1 MRKLRFSETLFR
13 PRLLLRNKL
22 FPNQCAALKTRPQVR
37 RKKVVLFNK
46 IRVDLRRWWDIH
58 VTIRELNRLDY
69 NELSDLGIGRW
80 QIPELAHKRAI
91 LSSHM

>member
-1 MRKLRFSETLFR
+1 MFR

-22 FPNQCAALKTRPQVR
+22 FPNHCAALKSKTASQ
-37 RKKVVLFNK
+37 KDKVMLFNK
-46 IRVDLRRWWDIH
+46 IRATLRRWWDIH
-58 VTIRELNRLDY
+58 VTIRELNRLDF

-91 LSSHM
+91 